1 MGLETREWK
10 MRKMDKR
17 CREIMMGFVGEGVCR
32 KKLKSVILTESTSFT
47 QRPLPMVAYLKLRLF
62 LSRDRRERF
71 TSEGA
76 QVTTGQ
82 ASTKVI
88 LPLRR
93 GCRPESPE
101 IPQPS

>member
-1 MGLETREWK
+1 
-10 MRKMDKR
+10 
-17 CREIMMGFVGEGVCR
+17 
-32 KKLKSVILTESTSFT
+32 
-47 QRPLPMVAYLKLRLF
+47 MVAALKLRLF

-88 LPLRR
+88 LPLAADAVQKILK
-93 GCRPESPE
+93 SPKQYRL
-101 IPQPS
+101 PDLPHPVKVVGQVM